1 MKTVFIINPKS
12 GKNSQYELM
21 KEIKKHFK
29 GKQIIIEKTNGPEHA
44 TFIAKKYALSK
55 EPTHLFVCGGD
66 GTLHEVV
73 NGIVGSE
80 NILLS
85 ILPIG
90 TGNDF
95 IKYFEDRTIEDFL
108 DLSKYEN
115 PAYMDCDVL
124 KVNGEYAM
132 NTISFGFDV
141 EVAKKV
147 NEIKTKHPTKGILPY
162 ALSALISLRKP
173 IGEEYQVQID
183 TKKLPKDKYG
193 LLVFCNGKYYGG
205 GFKPCPNANISD
217 GWIDVCM
224 VKDIKRT
231 QIVRFAKKYLEGTHT
246 DIASLISMYQAKTI
260 HLDTDNELVYA
271 NLDGEVKGF
280 KNPTIEI
287 VNNALHLA
295 LPNCQG

>member
-1 MKTVFIINPKS
+1 MKNVFIINPKS
-12 GKNSQYELM
+12 GKNSQYKLM
-21 KEIKKHFK
+21 NEIKKHFN
-29 GKQIIIEKTNGPEHA
+29 GKQIVIEKTNGPEHA

-55 EPTHLFVCGGD
+55 EPVHLFVCGGD

-85 ILPIG
+85 VIPIG

-95 IKYFEDRTIEDFL
+95 VKYFEDKSIEDFL
-108 DLSKYEN
+108 NLSNYEN
-115 PAYMDCDVL
+115 PVYINCDVL
-124 KVNGEYAM
+124 KVNGEYAI

-141 EVAKKV
+141 EVARKV
-147 NEIKTKHPTKGILPY
+147 NEIKTKHATKGILPY
-162 ALSALISLRKP
+162 AWSALVSLKKP
-173 IGEEYQVQID
+173 IGQEYQIQID
-183 TKKLPKDKYG
+183 TEHLPKDKYG

-205 GFKPCPNANISD
+205 GFKPCPNANIED
-217 GWIDVCM
+217 GWIDACM
-224 VKDIKRT
+224 VKDVKRI
-231 QIVRFAKKYLEGTHT
+231 QMIRFAKKYLEGTHT
-246 DIASLISMYQAKTI
+246 DLTSLISMYQAKTI